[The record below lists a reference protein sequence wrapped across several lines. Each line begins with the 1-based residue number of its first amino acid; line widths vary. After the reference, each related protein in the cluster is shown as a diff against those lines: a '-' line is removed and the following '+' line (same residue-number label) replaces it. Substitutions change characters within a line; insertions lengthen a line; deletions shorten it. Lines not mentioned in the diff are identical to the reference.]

1 VNACE
6 GGLQLQTQHTTH
18 TYLVRGWGSI
28 PQCAWCR
35 GDPPVFLSISLWVA
49 RCSQAG
55 FSQFSKDRQSPGSSR
70 LTGPGTLLN
79 HCRLHKT
86 KKHTVPSRPTVC
98 HTQQLRL
105 PAAID
110 IQENHHDY
118 QATSTKPP
126 LARSG
131 RGRGREIACDRE
143 GYERGKERA
152 KPHEPVHA
160 DEISQRLENLGWLRQ
175 HPCWCRLQTPC
186 WCLTFRAA
194 CSPGMPRSL
203 L

>member
-1 VNACE
+1 MNACE

-110 IQENHHDY
+110 IQENYHDY
-118 QATSTKPP
+118 QATSTKTP

-131 RGRGREIACDRE
+131 RGRGHAV
-143 GYERGKERA
+143 ERGTKGVKRERSPMQTRFPSA
-152 KPHEPVHA
+152 WEIWVGLGSIHA
-160 DEISQRLENLGWLRQ
+160 GVA
-175 HPCWCRLQTPC
+175 CR
-186 WCLTFRAA
+186 RHA
-194 CSPGMPRSL
+194 GV
-203 L
+203 